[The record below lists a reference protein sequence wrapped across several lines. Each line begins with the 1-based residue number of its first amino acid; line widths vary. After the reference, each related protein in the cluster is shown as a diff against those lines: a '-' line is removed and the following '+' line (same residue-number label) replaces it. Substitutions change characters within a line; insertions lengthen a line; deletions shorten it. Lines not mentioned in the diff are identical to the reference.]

1 VFIYKNIYLLFNEN
15 NSDINNKGRCF
26 SVFTRQRSW
35 IAFFVQGGPPLG
47 RLAGKKSSSLR
58 SGIFS
63 AKPCHKKQPIQGTDA
78 CKIGKKHPDGI
89 IHFKYLKNMKLQTII
104 RSVRLAAEGFL
115 YLGIVLLCNKGIV
128 PVCTIAF
135 LLMAGNMTRLLAIIF
150 LLAMIV

>member
-1 VFIYKNIYLLFNEN
+1 MFFRFYQAKVLDCVFCA
-15 NSDINNKGRCF
+15 R
-26 SVFTRQRSW
+26 RSALRAVGW
-35 IAFFVQGGPPLG
+35 
-47 RLAGKKSSSLR
+47 KKSSSLR

>member
-1 VFIYKNIYLLFNEN
+1 MFIYKSIYLLFNEN

-47 RLAGKKSSSLR
+47 RLAGKNHPR
-58 SGIFS
+58 FAPVFFS

-135 LLMAGNMTRLLAIIF
+135 LLMARNMTRLLAIIF

>member
-1 VFIYKNIYLLFNEN
+1 MI
-15 NSDINNKGRCF
+15 G
-26 SVFTRQRSW
+26 
-35 IAFFVQGGPPLG
+35 QGDRPLG
-47 RLAGKKSSSLR
+47 GWQEKNHPRFAPVF
-58 SGIFS
+58 FS

-135 LLMAGNMTRLLAIIF
+135 LLMAGNMTRLLAVIF

>member
-1 VFIYKNIYLLFNEN
+1 MFFRFCQAKVLDCVFCARRSALRAVGWKKNHPRFAP
-15 NSDINNKGRCF
+15 
-26 SVFTRQRSW
+26 VF
-35 IAFFVQGGPPLG
+35 
-47 RLAGKKSSSLR
+47 
-58 SGIFS
+58 FS

-135 LLMAGNMTRLLAIIF
+135 LLMAGNMTRLLAVIF

>member
-1 VFIYKNIYLLFNEN
+1 MIGQGDRPLDGWQEKNHPRFAPVF
-15 NSDINNKGRCF
+15 
-26 SVFTRQRSW
+26 
-35 IAFFVQGGPPLG
+35 
-47 RLAGKKSSSLR
+47 
-58 SGIFS
+58 FS

-135 LLMAGNMTRLLAIIF
+135 LLMAGNMTRLLAVIF

>member
-1 VFIYKNIYLLFNEN
+1 MFNEN

-47 RLAGKKSSSLR
+47 RTAL
-58 SGIFS
+58 
-63 AKPCHKKQPIQGTDA
+63 HKKQPIQGTDA